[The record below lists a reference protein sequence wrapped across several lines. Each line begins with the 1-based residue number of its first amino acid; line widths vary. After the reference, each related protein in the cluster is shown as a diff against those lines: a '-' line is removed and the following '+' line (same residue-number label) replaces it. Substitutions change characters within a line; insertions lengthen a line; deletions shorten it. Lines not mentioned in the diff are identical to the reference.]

1 MYCFTWFN
9 HYISPKPF
17 MFKITDRHGDCSSS
31 MGSDMTS
38 LALQDAQHAI
48 INLMPKLQRFARALT
63 KSADVAED
71 LVQTAYMRA
80 FSHPASIAEAEQ
92 LAKWMRFIIL
102 NIWIDEKRSAR
113 NRLSESLENDDCYA
127 AADDTERTVI
137 ARTTLARVRT
147 EMARMPEDQR
157 SVLVLVCIEGLS
169 YKQVAAELGI
179 PIGTVMSRLHRGRLE
194 LAQRVSLPS
203 QKTDAYFRAG

>member
-1 MYCFTWFN
+1 
-9 HYISPKPF
+9 
-17 MFKITDRHGDCSSS
+17 

-48 INLMPKLQRFARALT
+48 INLLPKLQRFARALT
-63 KSADVAED
+63 KSADAAED

-92 LAKWMRFIIL
+92 LAKWMRSIIW
-102 NIWIDEKRSAR
+102 NIWIDEKRRAH
-113 NRLSESLENDDCYA
+113 NRLSEPLESDDCYA
-127 AADDTERTVI
+127 AGDDTERTVI

-147 EMARMPEDQR
+147 EMARMAEDQR
-157 SVLVLVCIEGLS
+157 SVLMLVCIEGLS
-169 YKQVAAELGI
+169 YKQAAADLGI

-203 QKTDAYFRAG
+203 QKTGAYPRAG

>member
-1 MYCFTWFN
+1 
-9 HYISPKPF
+9 
-17 MFKITDRHGDCSSS
+17 

-80 FSHPASIAEAEQ
+80 FSHPTSIAEAEQ

-102 NIWIDEKRSAR
+102 NIWIDEKRSSR

-137 ARTTLARVRT
+137 ARATLARVRT

-169 YKQVAAELGI
+169 YKQVAADLGI

-203 QKTDAYFRAG
+203 QKADPYTQAG

>member
-1 MYCFTWFN
+1 
-9 HYISPKPF
+9 
-17 MFKITDRHGDCSSS
+17 MFKTTDRHVGCSSS

-38 LALQDAQHAI
+38 LALQDAQYAI

-63 KSADVAED
+63 KSADTAED

-113 NRLSESLENDDCYA
+113 NRLSESLKNDDCYA

-147 EMARMPEDQR
+147 EMARMPEDQC
-157 SVLVLVCIEGLS
+157 SVLVLVCVEGLS
-169 YKQVAAELGI
+169 YKQAAAELGI

-194 LAQRVSLPS
+194 LAERISLPS
-203 QKTDAYFRAG
+203 QNADSYTRAG